1 MAESARLEYPVK
13 LYGVEVDAHV
23 RVGAYTYINRYSR
36 IHVHSKIGRYCAIAR
51 SVEVGPPEHPSGWLS
66 ISPFQYNGH
75 HFDEVEG
82 YTDLPSRKWQS
93 AAPCVIGNDVWIGAK
108 AVIRRGVSI
117 GDGAIIGAGS
127 FVNKD
132 VPPYAIVCG
141 SPAKI
146 VRYRFSQDVIR
157 RLLDLEWWTLSPFE
171 MAGVTFENAEAAIE
185 EIIRIKSGQ
194 R

>member
-1 MAESARLEYPVK
+1 
-13 LYGVEVDAHV
+13 
-23 RVGAYTYINRYSR
+23 
-36 IHVHSKIGRYCAIAR
+36 
-51 SVEVGPPEHPSGWLS
+51 
-66 ISPFQYNGH
+66 
-75 HFDEVEG
+75 
-82 YTDLPSRKWQS
+82 
-93 AAPCVIGNDVWIGAK
+93 
-108 AVIRRGVSI
+108 
-117 GDGAIIGAGS
+117 
-127 FVNKD
+127 
-132 VPPYAIVCG
+132 VCG